1 MDPHSFIL
9 PAVFFKCGSW
19 SGPRYR
25 FHHEKLQLTWIQ
37 FQIPVSGSESGS
49 AFKKNLW
56 IRIRKKTKKQKK
68 NADPQPGSAI
78 VFLSTT
84 FCFGC
89 GSWSGHGY
97 RIYKKNFSCFSFYF
111 SQILAKM
118 NTGSRFRCPDPD
130 QDLHKKKCWIRNRR
144 KGMRIHNLDPH
155 SFFSLS
161 SVFSLYADLDPDS
174 DTDIECIKLNSSW
187 FFLLSSN
194 SS

>member
-56 IRIRKKTKKQKK
+56 IRIRKKTKK

-111 SQILAKM
+111 PQILAKM
-118 NTGSRFRCPDPD
+118 NMGSRFRCPDPD
-130 QDLHKKKCWIRNRR
+130 QDPHKKNAGSGTVGKECGYTTWIRILFFLSPAFFLC
-144 KGMRIHNLDPH
+144 MRILIRIR
-155 SFFSLS
+155 
-161 SVFSLYADLDPDS
+161 
-174 DTDIECIKLNSSW
+174 TRI
-187 FFLLSSN
+187 SN
-194 SS
+194 VSN